1 LPTPLAKPDL
11 SAWNGTKP
19 DFAAWNGTNP
29 CAAWPKWRP
38 APDVQETWDL
48 KGRVAVVTGA
58 SSGIGAA
65 IGAALLAEGVHVI
78 GTSRTP
84 GTATAPFDLLPLE
97 LSDPASVV
105 AFGAAVAAH
114 PAVVARGGLDIL
126 VNNAGRAVLGPVG
139 PPSSITD
146 YPAWMAG
153 VWEGLQTNYLGAVR
167 VTNTLWPLLQAR
179 AKVEDAGG
187 VKAKAATL
195 KKKVEV
201 DKHYAR
207 VVFTASPMAWS
218 SSAATP
224 DLWGYA
230 ASQRALLIYAN
241 MLRAAVTSTPISSPP
256 SAASKVKLS
265 VLAPMA
271 TATRLV
277 EGARP
282 IFLDPTAAAT
292 DPAFLADIRVATAA
306 GLDPA
311 FVASAYVQVLKEDKP
326 VRIRKKEQERER
338 EREGRAEQSSS
349 EHISHT
355 SITHRLRMRP
365 SGRPA
370 GRCPPTS
377 RWCRAAPPIGA
388 RPRSPPSRRC

>member
-1 LPTPLAKPDL
+1 
-11 SAWNGTKP
+11 
-19 DFAAWNGTNP
+19 
-29 CAAWPKWRP
+29 
-38 APDVQETWDL
+38 
-48 KGRVAVVTGA
+48 
-58 SSGIGAA
+58 
-65 IGAALLAEGVHVI
+65 
-78 GTSRTP
+78 
-84 GTATAPFDLLPLE
+84 
-97 LSDPASVV
+97 
-105 AFGAAVAAH
+105 
-114 PAVVARGGLDIL
+114 
-126 VNNAGRAVLGPVG
+126 
-139 PPSSITD
+139 
-146 YPAWMAG
+146 MAG

-292 DPAFLADIRVATAA
+292 DPAFASFLANIRVATAA
-306 GLDPA
+306 GLDPV

-326 VRIRKKEQERER
+326 VRIRKKNRRERER
-338 EREGRAEQSSS
+338 ERAEQSSPPQ
-349 EHISHT
+349 HISHT